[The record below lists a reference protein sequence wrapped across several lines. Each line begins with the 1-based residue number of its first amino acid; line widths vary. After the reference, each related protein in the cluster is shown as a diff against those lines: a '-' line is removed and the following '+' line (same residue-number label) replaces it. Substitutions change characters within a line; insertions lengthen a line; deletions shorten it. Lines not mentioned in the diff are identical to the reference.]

1 MTVATKD
8 DFQDLTAEET
18 TTYFIQSNI
27 SSGEELK
34 SYNGLLEGKEYY
46 IYRSDPLQSSVVHW
60 NKIQNI
66 WLVNVL
72 LDIKDSQTQFQI
84 AINSTETISLSS
96 TTSYREKKPA
106 ETTEDHLSEFPRDF
120 GLCLIACASVL
131 TVLTLICIIKQFCCK
146 KVTKNYA
153 YRKLS

>member
-46 IYRSDPLQSSVVHW
+46 IYRSDPLQSSVDVETKF
-60 NKIQNI
+60 KIFD
-66 WLVNVL
+66 WL
-72 LDIKDSQTQFQI
+72 TF
-84 AINSTETISLSS
+84 
-96 TTSYREKKPA
+96 Y
-106 ETTEDHLSEFPRDF
+106 
-120 GLCLIACASVL
+120 
-131 TVLTLICIIKQFCCK
+131 
-146 KVTKNYA
+146 
-153 YRKLS
+153 